1 MKVITKII
9 CSPWWNQNYQG
20 PCSYDWKNKV
30 AENKEWTVESFRKRL
45 LRCIYIQEA
54 SDHQVQPLQRP
65 KDSSRHPLKEQGQVY
80 ATGSIMNALLA
91 DELGKQRQRKERCI
105 YCEGDHWRHECSCYP
120 NMEARRNKL
129 KNWRLIYLKEKHKTR
144 HCKVAKKP
152 CVHCGENMRSP
163 ESMPKE
169 VSNEEH
175 SRRSGKKG

>member
-1 MKVITKII
+1 M
-9 CSPWWNQNYQG
+9 
-20 PCSYDWKNKV
+20 

-105 YCEGDHWRHECSCYP
+105 YCEGEHWRHEW
-120 NMEARRNKL
+120 KQ
-129 KNWRLIYLKEKHKTR
+129 
-144 HCKVAKKP
+144 
-152 CVHCGENMRSP
+152 GEIS
-163 ESMPKE
+163 
-169 VSNEEH
+169 
-175 SRRSGKKG
+175 